1 MMSVPEASGPALSVR
16 HTGQVF
22 PLTQAPVTIGRMA
35 DNVLVLSDSLVS
47 RHHAAIS
54 WQAGTYVV
62 EDLGSANGTYVNERR
77 ITAPQELRHGYV
89 VRLGNTILDVQMAPA
104 SAAAGAPQ
112 PAAAPPPPASRRP
125 TLLIFV
131 GLLAAGLVIL
141 CSILAVYLLLS
152 GGKPVVTIQ
161 APLEGTRIQAGSEV
175 LLQATATG
183 SNNIARLEL
192 SVDDMPV
199 AVTTSPEERGQ
210 PSLSV
215 SQPWT
220 FAQAGPHVVSAVAFD
235 ARGKMSEVSYINVT
249 VEERVVEATPATPTA
264 SPTPTVSPS
273 TTPIPTIPPPP
284 TETPLPEIPTNTPTL
299 TPLPTNT
306 PVPPTPT
313 ATLPPPPVIEF
324 FRADPTEIVSGEC
337 TTLEWGAVDQAT
349 GVTIDHGIGGVG
361 TPGSW
366 AVCPTET
373 TTYVMTAT
381 GPGGTGTAS
390 ALVTVSAP
398 LPDLTVDSITFF
410 PSPPVQNSDNEVR
423 IAISNIGAGAAGPF
437 EWEWQPG
444 SATPFTGLL
453 VGGLG
458 AGETNVVTLIWN
470 PASWY
475 ANLPTAARVDTG
487 DAVTESDEDNNEL
500 QVNVQVVAST
510 EVIYSRT
517 SQAAL
522 DGYVIGGQAPYNAL
536 DIRVGNI
543 ATATGERVY
552 RGFMSFDLSGIPAG
566 ANVLS
571 AQLRFWQG
579 QLVGDPYGKL
589 GTLLMKHV
597 DYGGSLD
604 TTDFDGPEL
613 GSAIL
618 ATHTSPDEW
627 YNVTSGTVATWVRD
641 DLAAGRP
648 RFQVRLQFSPE
659 TDDGT
664 TTDYASFESGNNTF
678 GTGNV
683 PELIV
688 TYLP

>member
-1 MMSVPEASGPALSVR
+1 
-16 HTGQVF
+16 
-22 PLTQAPVTIGRMA
+22 
-35 DNVLVLSDSLVS
+35 
-47 RHHAAIS
+47 
-54 WQAGTYVV
+54 
-62 EDLGSANGTYVNERR
+62 
-77 ITAPQELRHGYV
+77 
-89 VRLGNTILDVQMAPA
+89 
-104 SAAAGAPQ
+104 
-112 PAAAPPPPASRRP
+112 
-125 TLLIFV
+125 
-131 GLLAAGLVIL
+131 
-141 CSILAVYLLLS
+141 
-152 GGKPVVTIQ
+152 
-161 APLEGTRIQAGSEV
+161 
-175 LLQATATG
+175 
-183 SNNIARLEL
+183 
-192 SVDDMPV
+192 
-199 AVTTSPEERGQ
+199 
-210 PSLSV
+210 
-215 SQPWT
+215 
-220 FAQAGPHVVSAVAFD
+220 
-235 ARGKMSEVSYINVT
+235 
-249 VEERVVEATPATPTA
+249 
-264 SPTPTVSPS
+264 
-273 TTPIPTIPPPP
+273 
-284 TETPLPEIPTNTPTL
+284 
-299 TPLPTNT
+299 
-306 PVPPTPT
+306 
-313 ATLPPPPVIEF
+313 VIEF
-324 FRADPTEIVSGEC
+324 FRADPAAIVSSEC
-337 TTLEWGAVDQAT
+337 TTLEWGVVDLAT
-349 GVTIDHGIGGVG
+349 EVTIDHGIGGVG

-366 AVCPTET
+366 AVCPAET

-381 GPGGTGTAS
+381 GPGGTSTAS

-398 LPDLTVDSITFF
+398 LPNLTVESITFA

-423 IAISNIGAGAAGPF
+423 IAIRNIGAGAAGPF

-453 VGGLG
+453 VGGLD
-458 AGETNVVTLIWN
+458 AGQTSVVTLIWN

-475 ANLPTAARVDTG
+475 ANLPTVARVDTG
-487 DAVTESDEDNNEL
+487 DAVTESNEDNNEL

-517 SQAAL
+517 SEAAL

-566 ANVLS
+566 ANILS

-597 DYGGSLD
+597 DFDGSLD

-627 YNVTSGTVATWVRD
+627 YDVTSGTIATWIRD
-641 DLAAGRP
+641 DLAASRA

>member
-1 MMSVPEASGPALSVR
+1 M
-16 HTGQVF
+16 
-22 PLTQAPVTIGRMA
+22 TQAPVTIGRMA
-35 DNVLVLSDSLVS
+35 DNVLVLSDPLVS
-47 RHHAAIS
+47 RHHATIF

-77 ITAPQELRHGYV
+77 ITGPQELRHGYV
-89 VRLGNTILDVQMAPA
+89 LRLGNTILDVQMAPA
-104 SAAAGAPQ
+104 ADPQ
-112 PAAAPPPPASRRP
+112 RQAPAAAVAATARAPEPPRGAAPPGSPHAASRRP

-131 GLLAAGLVIL
+131 GLAAAGIVIL
-141 CSILAVYLLLS
+141 CSIFAMYLLLS
-152 GGKPVVTIQ
+152 GGKPVVVVQ
-161 APLEGTRIQAGSEV
+161 SPLEGARILVGTEI

-183 SNNIARLEL
+183 ANNISRLEL

-199 AVTTSPEERGQ
+199 AVASSPEEGGQ
-210 PSLSV
+210 PSLFV

-220 FAQAGPHVVSAVAFD
+220 FAQTGPHVVSAVAFD
-235 ARGKMSEVSYINVT
+235 TRGRMSDASSVNVT
-249 VEERVVEATPATPTA
+249 VEERVVVATPPTPTA
-264 SPTPTVSPS
+264 TPTPTVSPS

-284 TETPLPEIPTNTPTL
+284 TETPVPEIPTSTPTR
-299 TPLPTNT
+299 TPLPTDT
-306 PVPPTPT
+306 PAPTPT
-313 ATLPPPPVIEF
+313 PTSTTPPPPVIEF
-324 FRADPTEIVSGEC
+324 FRADPTEIFAGEC
-337 TTLEWGAVDQAT
+337 ATLEWGAVDLAT
-349 GVTIDHGIGGVG
+349 EVTINQGIGGVG

-366 AVCPTET
+366 AVCPAET
-373 TTYVMTAT
+373 TTFIMTAT
-381 GPGGTGTAS
+381 GPGGTSTAS
-390 ALVTVSAP
+390 SLVTVSAP
-398 LPDLTVDSITFF
+398 LPDLTVESITFV
-410 PSPPVQNSDNEVR
+410 PSPPIQGSDNEVR
-423 IAISNIGAGAAGPF
+423 IAIRNIGAGVAGPF
-437 EWEWQPG
+437 DWEWQPG
-444 SATPFTGLL
+444 TAVPVTGL
-453 VGGLG
+453 VAGGLG
-458 AGETNVVTLIWN
+458 AGEARVVTVVWN

-475 ANLPTAARVDTG
+475 ANLPTVARVDTG
-487 DAVTESDEDNNEL
+487 DAVAESDEDNNEL

-522 DGYVIGGQAPYNAL
+522 DGYVIEGQAPYNAL

-552 RGFMSFDLSGIPAG
+552 RGFISFDLSGIPAG
-566 ANVLS
+566 ANILS
-571 AQLRFWQG
+571 GELRFWQG

-589 GTLLMKHV
+589 GTLVMKHV
-597 DYGGSLD
+597 EYGGSLD
-604 TTDFDGPEL
+604 TIDFDGPEL
-613 GSAIL
+613 GSEIL

-627 YNVTSGTVATWVRD
+627 YNVSSETVATWIRD
-641 DLAAGRP
+641 DLAAGRS